1 MNRIFYIISLFLLLV
16 CFEGK
21 SQSLGFKESECNI
34 IPNSDYYI
42 ENYQFSHSAG
52 YRLHH
57 NGLVIAEQVDFGGYT
72 GEELRFIDDTTG
84 FFIVKNWTIF
94 HLDIYKIINDS
105 VIFLGSI
112 YESSDGNYNFFI
124 VTRHTLYFESNFI
137 PPSPNTLFISRFSD
151 ILPQKN
157 IVYFNSIISDTT
169 VFDTVAGVPF
179 CPNLN
184 QINYR
189 YKIANDTLN
198 YKIQFQVDTLENT
211 GELKLS
217 NITLYPNPSNEI
229 IKVKAIP
236 NEIQCSIKIL
246 DNLGRSIK
254 SIAMNHSGDTEIFI
268 GDLKKGIYYVFL
280 DNNKTTKVF
289 KLIKI

>member
-1 MNRIFYIISLFLLLV
+1 M

-21 SQSLGFKESECNI
+21 SQSLGFAESECSI
-34 IPNSDYYI
+34 ISNSHYYI
-42 ENYQFSHSAG
+42 ENYQYSQSAG

-57 NGLVIAEQVDFGGYT
+57 NGLVIATQEGLGGYT
-72 GEELRFIDDTTG
+72 GEEIRFIDDTTG
-84 FFIVKNWTIF
+84 FFIVKDWVGYHF
-94 HLDIYKIINDS
+94 EIYKIINDS
-105 VIFLGSI
+105 VILLGYI
-112 YESSDGNYNFFI
+112 NESNFGDYNFFI

-151 ILPQKN
+151 ILLQKN
-157 IVYFNSIISDTT
+157 IVYFNSMISDTT

-198 YKIQFQVDTLENT
+198 YKIQFKVDTLENT
-211 GELKLS
+211 GEVKLS
-217 NITLYPNPSNEI
+217 NITFYPNPANEN
-229 IKVKAIP
+229 IKFKAIP

-246 DNLGRSIK
+246 DNLGRPIK
-254 SIAMNHSGDTEIFI
+254 SIVMNNSGDTEIFI
-268 GDLKKGIYYVFL
+268 GDLRNGIYYIFL
-280 DNNKTTKVF
+280 DNTKTTKVF
-289 KLIKI
+289 KFIKI